1 MPIEIKELKVNIQV
15 RDKSISIEEIEKI
28 VLKILQKKEENLKE
42 DFFHTISRKERNNKN
57 R

>member
-15 RDKSISIEEIEKI
+15 RDKSISVEEIEKI
-28 VLKILQKKEENLKE
+28 VLRILQKKEEIIKE
-42 DFFHTISRKERNNKN
+42 DFINTISRKERNNKN

>member
-15 RDKSISIEEIEKI
+15 RDKSISVDEIEKI
-28 VLKILQKKEENLKE
+28 VQQILSKKEEKLKE
-42 DFFHTISRKERNNKN
+42 NFIQTFARKDRINKN